1 MTLASAIP
9 VPEEQKFPALLIFAL
24 SILSILSVSSMTL
37 ILPAIPSI
45 KQNFDVDLATVQ
57 MIVSSG
63 FVIMGVGQFAFGV
76 LGDRYNRQQL
86 LILATAGFA
95 LGSVLAGLAPTIEFV
110 ILGRALQAGFGSAG
124 ITLSRAVVM
133 DNVSSGQAGRV
144 LSLIILPVTLAP
156 VCAPVVGGL
165 VTDTLG
171 WRWTFHLSAVLAV
184 LFMPVLFIKFPEQTV
199 LLGRERLKILRSL
212 GSVLSSRSYR
222 AYTGIHS
229 LMIIAVNVMHA
240 ASPIILISQMGLS
253 PTIFGAYA
261 TLPAFGA
268 AAGAAISSRL
278 SMRLDGDTLVY
289 ASLILSG
296 LGYGAI
302 LWAEIAGVLSPFAI
316 YIPLTLITL
325 SVTLGMPAV
334 STGAL
339 EHQRDNRA
347 SAAGLMGLLQWFGA
361 GLGVQLTAH
370 WLSNSILI
378 VILFSMCCVV
388 MAAHWM
394 RFRHSLE

>member
-1 MTLASAIP
+1 
-9 VPEEQKFPALLIFAL
+9 
-24 SILSILSVSSMTL
+24 MTL

-253 PTIFGAYA
+253 PTVFGAYA

-394 RFRHSLE
+394 RFRH